1 MIGNSNIGKV
11 LALLEKEYNQNR
23 IPIITKISKQ
33 KRDPFRILI
42 GTILSLR
49 TKDEV
54 TAKASQRLFRA
65 ASTPEEMLK
74 LSNIQ
79 IEKLIFPVGF
89 YHRKAEHILQVCRIL
104 LDKYDGK
111 VPDELD
117 ELLELPGVGRK
128 TANLVIMLGYDKY
141 GMCVDTHVH
150 RISNRWDYVQTK
162 TPEQTE
168 FALREKLPKEYWK
181 IYNDYLVSFG
191 QHICKP
197 ISPHCS
203 ICPIEIFC
211 PKKGVGKSR

>member
-23 IPIITKISKQ
+23 IPIISKISEHS
-33 KRDPFRILI
+33 RDPFRILI

-54 TAKASQRLFRA
+54 TAKASQRLFEA

-74 LSNIQ
+74 LRNSQ

-89 YHRKAEHILQVCRIL
+89 YHRKAENILQVCKIL
-104 LDKYDGK
+104 LDKYNGK
-111 VPDELD
+111 VPDELN

-128 TANLVIMLGYDKY
+128 TANLVIVLGFNKY
-141 GMCVDTHVH
+141 GVCVDTHVH
-150 RISNRWDYVQTK
+150 RISNRWNYVQTK

-191 QHICKP
+191 QHTCNP

-203 ICPIEIFC
+203 ICPIEKFC
-211 PKKGVGKSR
+211 PKKGVEKHR

>member
-1 MIGNSNIGKV
+1 MIDSSNIGKV

-23 IPIITKISKQ
+23 KPIVTKISEKQ
-33 KRDPFRILI
+33 RNPFLILI
-42 GTILSLR
+42 STILSLR

-54 TAKASQRLFRA
+54 TAEASKRLFKV

-74 LSNIQ
+74 LRNSQ

-117 ELLELPGVGRK
+117 ELLEFPGVGRK
-128 TANLVIMLGYDKY
+128 TANLVVVLGFNKY
-141 GMCVDTHVH
+141 GICVDTHVH

-191 QHICKP
+191 QHTCKP
-197 ISPHCS
+197 ISPYCS
-203 ICPIEIFC
+203 ICPIENFC
-211 PKKGVGKSR
+211 PKKGVGKHR

>member
-11 LALLEKEYNQNR
+11 LALLEKEYNKNR
-23 IPIITKISKQ
+23 IPIISKISEHS
-33 KRDPFRILI
+33 RDPFRILI

-54 TAKASQRLFRA
+54 TAKASQRLFEA

-74 LSNIQ
+74 LRNSQ

-89 YHRKAEHILQVCRIL
+89 YHRKAENILQVCKIL
-104 LDKYDGK
+104 LDKYNGK
-111 VPDELD
+111 VPDELN

-128 TANLVIMLGYDKY
+128 TANLVIVLGFDKF
-141 GMCVDTHVH
+141 GVCVDTHVH
-150 RISNRWDYVQTK
+150 RISNRWNYVQTK

-191 QHICKP
+191 QHTCKP

-203 ICPIEIFC
+203 ICPIEKFC
-211 PKKGVGKSR
+211 PKKGVEKHR